1 MDLIERAVTHFGS
14 ARAVADYLGVTEQQI
29 SNVRSGRR
37 HLRPI
42 QAAKLAEAMQE
53 RWIDYVLPILAGL
66 EPSEEDKAYWLGKL
80 KRLATTGALV
90 LIVGLA
96 VMLHPEEA
104 HAKSTQVIDFAGDN
118 FNYRPFSREW
128 FKAKAL
134 RIWRAFSFARQK
146 TAVIR
151 GAVPA

>member
-1 MDLIERAVTHFGS
+1 MDLLERSAAHFGS
-14 ARAVADYLGVTEQQI
+14 YRAVAQFLGVTEQHI
-29 SNVRSGRR
+29 SNIR
-37 HLRPI
+37 HGKRNLQPI
-42 QAAKLAEAMQE
+42 QAAKLAEAMGE
-53 RWIDYVLPILAGL
+53 RWIDHVLPILAGL
-66 EPSEEDKAYWLGKL
+66 EPSEEDKGYWLGKL

-104 HAKSTQVIDFAGDN
+104 HAKSTQVIDFDKDN
-118 FNYRPFSREW
+118 FNYRPLSRKW

-134 RIWRAFSFARQK
+134 RIWRALSFTRPK